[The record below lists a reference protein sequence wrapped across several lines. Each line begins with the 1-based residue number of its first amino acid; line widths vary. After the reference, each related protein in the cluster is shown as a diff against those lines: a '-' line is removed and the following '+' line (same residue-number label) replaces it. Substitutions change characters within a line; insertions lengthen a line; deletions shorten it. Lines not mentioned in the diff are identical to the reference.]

1 METGHGEGRRGRSPS
16 PARYLLRGCVPARYY
31 YLYRGYNSTGSLK
44 LFYYLFYNRRSQI
57 PHRHPSSFIIYNHA
71 SPYPIT
77 ISLSR
82 KNYVRYE
89 KFSFILFAFCFLNWI
104 KNLEKGKNF
113 FSDWNNPLDPFPV
126 PPKLSPNNYLE
137 K

>member
-89 KFSFILFAFCFLNWI
+89 KFSFICLLFVFLIGLRIW
-104 KNLEKGKNF
+104 KKERTF
-113 FSDWNNPLDPFPV
+113 FQIGIILLIPFL

>member
-89 KFSFILFAFCFLNWI
+89 KFSFICLLFVFLIGLRIW
-104 KNLEKGKNF
+104 KKERTF
-113 FSDWNNPLDPFPV
+113 FQIGTILDPSPV